1 MDDHMET
8 IFKKY
13 MEIME
18 NNILYSPL
26 QKQLFRF
33 DERETVW
40 MQSDLPDLC
49 YYIRHILTERMTW
62 TKEEHKII
70 DKYNLLQRIIKVC
83 YKTYLTRNDDI
94 IISQFNQT
102 KGVLPLR
109 NNKSIDLKTLQ
120 IRPRVYS
127 DYFTCY
133 CHTDYNPM
141 YNKERI
147 YRVLASI
154 FCQSYNDTSREP
166 TEEEIE
172 IIHSSIKM
180 LGYAVTGENH
190 VDLQAYEENEK
201 NDSILVSEQRERRKA
216 LLAKYQVYVWN
227 ERYSV
232 LFFYLSMTL
241 DELCNCDMERFSDK
255 KIRQELKESNYRI
268 ISLPNTCN
276 LSKIGPIQACVPLLK
291 QTNEFGT
298 FSYNKVTLPI
308 FYHKNSRVDYPE
320 LLEDFFSACCEGAYA
335 YYQDVERNGLNMN
348 MNVVDASATLV

>member
-1 MDDHMET
+1 MDDHTEN
-8 IFKKY
+8 IIKKY
-13 MEIME
+13 MENIE

-40 MQSDLPDLC
+40 MQSDLLDLT
-49 YYIRHILTERMTW
+49 YLIRHILTERITW
-62 TKEEHKII
+62 TKEEHKIVI
-70 DKYNLLQRIIKVC
+70 KYNSLHRIIKIC
-83 YKTYLTRNDDI
+83 YRTCLTRNDDI
-94 IISQFNQT
+94 VISQFNQT
-102 KGVLPLR
+102 KGVLPIR

-133 CHTDYNPM
+133 CNINYNPV

-147 YRVLASI
+147 YRVFASI
-154 FCQSYNDTSREP
+154 FCQSYNDTSRQP
-166 TEEEIE
+166 TTEEIDM
-172 IIHSSIKM
+172 IHSSIKM
-180 LGYAVTGENH
+180 LGYAFTGENH

-216 LLAKYQVYVWN
+216 LLEKYKVYVWN

-241 DELCNCDMERFSDK
+241 DELCNCDMDNYSEK
-255 KIRQELKESNYRI
+255 KIKQELKESNYRI

-276 LSKIGPIQACVPLLK
+276 LSKIGTIQACVPLLK

-308 FYHKNSRVDYPE
+308 YYHKNSRDDYPE
-320 LLEDFFSACCEGAYA
+320 VFEDFFSACCEGAYA
-335 YYQDVERNGLNMN
+335 YYQEIERNGVHVNS
-348 MNVVDASATLV
+348 VVDASSNSV